1 MKKNIFNIV
10 VIILVMVIFFFLS
23 INFIFRI
30 PYGNGYA
37 TITYIVGFV
46 VAIVAGQIAVALL
59 FAFNRDNKNKK

>member
-1 MKKNIFNIV
+1 
-10 VIILVMVIFFFLS
+10 MVIFFFLS

-30 PYGNGYA
+30 PYGNAYA

-46 VAIVAGQIAVALL
+46 VAIVAGQISVALL